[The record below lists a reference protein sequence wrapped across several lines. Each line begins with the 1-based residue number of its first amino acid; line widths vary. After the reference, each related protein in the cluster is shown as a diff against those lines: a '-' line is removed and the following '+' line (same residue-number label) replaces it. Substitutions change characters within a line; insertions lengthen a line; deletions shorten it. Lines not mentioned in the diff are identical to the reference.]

1 MAADPLSTALQL
13 AQAGRLGEAM
23 QYCEQVLA
31 ARPTHAPALS
41 LAGVIALRMG
51 NAEAAARRLSL
62 AASVEPRNAGHHF
75 NLGEALSLTGRHIE
89 AAEAYRRALK
99 LDPRNARA
107 QSGLAFALQA
117 LGNPAEAL
125 ETFARAAALDRKAA
139 DIQMNYGVALQRAG
153 RIDEAVPAL
162 RRAAALAPT
171 IAETHY
177 NLGVALAAR
186 GDLDDAASAYDSALQ
201 LAPDHVRALINLGR
215 IAEARGERAAAL
227 LHYTR
232 ASDRAPDFAEAWYN
246 RANMLK
252 ELGRYAEALHAY
264 DRALALKRDLTD
276 ALKNRGLVRLTL
288 GDFAGGW
295 SDHRAREA
303 PRAGADH
310 PAERLPADLAGQRI
324 LIVREQ
330 GVGDEIFFLR
340 FAPLLA
346 ARGATVSAAVDPRLV
361 DMLRRTGRFADV
373 FPAGRESSAYDR
385 RLLLADLP
393 FLLGH
398 ARAEDCPPALPIPPT
413 PASLEKMRVR
423 LQAAG
428 PAPWIA
434 VTWRAG
440 VPGSTLREAP
450 GAALGAALAATRGT
464 VIVVQR
470 KPDPADIAAFTA
482 ALGRPAVDL
491 SDVNDDLEDMLALMS
506 LAHDYVAVSNTNV
519 HLRASAGCPSHVLV
533 PHPPEWRWFAEGAS
547 PWFADA
553 KVYRQGA
560 DGSWNPALGA
570 LSGDLRPG
578 P

>member
-13 AQAGRLGEAM
+13 AQAGRLDEAM
-23 QYCEQVLA
+23 QHCERVLA

-62 AASVEPRNAGHHF
+62 A
-75 NLGEALSLTGRHIE
+75 GRHVE

-99 LDPRNARA
+99 LDPRNARVHA
-107 QSGLAFALQA
+107 GLAFALQA
-117 LGNPAEAL
+117 LGSAADAL

-139 DIQMNYGVALQRAG
+139 DIQMNYGVALQRAE
-153 RIDEAVPAL
+153 RIDEAVPVL
-162 RRAAALAPT
+162 RQAAALAPNV
-171 IAETHY
+171 AETHF
-177 NLGVALAAR
+177 NLGAALAAR
-186 GDLDDAASAYDSALQ
+186 NNHDEAAAAYETALR
-201 LAPDHVRALINLGR
+201 LAPDHMRALNNLGR
-215 IAEARGERAAAL
+215 VAEARGEREAAL

-252 ELGRYAEALHAY
+252 ELGRYREALHAY
-264 DRALALKRDLTD
+264 DRALGLKPDLAD

-288 GDFAGGW
+288 GDFMGGW

-310 PAERLPADLAGQRI
+310 PTERLPADLAGERI

-340 FAPLLA
+340 FVPLLA
-346 ARGATVSAAVDPRLV
+346 ARGAAVSAAVDPRLV
-361 DMLRRTGRFADV
+361 GMLRRTGQLADV
-373 FPAGRESSAYDR
+373 FSAGQETGAFDR
-385 RLLLADLP
+385 RLLMADLP

-398 ARAEDCPPALPIPPT
+398 ARAEDCPPALPIPPL
-413 PASLEKMRVR
+413 PAALEKMRER
-423 LQAAG
+423 LETAG

-450 GAALGAALAATRGT
+450 GAALGTALAATRGT
-464 VIVVQR
+464 VLVVQR

-482 ALGRPAVDL
+482 ALGRRAVDL

-519 HLRASAGCPSHVLV
+519 HLRASAGCPSHILV

-547 PWFADA
+547 PWFPDA

-560 DGSWNPALGA
+560 DGKWSGA
-570 LSGDLRPG
+570 LDSLRADLRSSRSP
-578 P
+578 